1 MISESIVFSHLSSP
15 RPEVPKVITRQLQ
28 IKLVNPK
35 KLPDSEEGTREAPDY
50 EKINEM
56 VADQVFN
63 TGVVVVGAIAA
74 VKVVS
79 TVCTIA
85 VNLTN
90 PANWR

>member
-1 MISESIVFSHLSSP
+1 M
-15 RPEVPKVITRQLQ
+15 ITRQLQ

>member
-1 MISESIVFSHLSSP
+1 VL
-15 RPEVPKVITRQLQ
+15 TRQIQ
-28 IKLVNPK
+28 VKLVKPSK
-35 KLPDSEEGTREAPDY
+35 TAEAEEGTREPLDY
-50 EKINEM
+50 NKINEM

-63 TGVVVVGAIAA
+63 TGVVVVGSIAA

-85 VNLTN
+85 INLTN

>member
-1 MISESIVFSHLSSP
+1 MFQ
-15 RPEVPKVITRQLQ
+15 RQVQ

-35 KLPDSEEGTREAPDY
+35 KASDVEEGTREPLDY
-50 EKINEM
+50 DKLSEIA
-56 VADQVFN
+56 ADQVFN
-63 TGVVVVGAIAA
+63 AGVVVVGSICA

-85 VNLTN
+85 INLTN

>member
-1 MISESIVFSHLSSP
+1 MAGYPPNPSRRYL
-15 RPEVPKVITRQLQ
+15 KVITRQLQ
-28 IKLVNPK
+28 IKLVKPSK
-35 KLPDSEEGTREAPDY
+35 TADAEEGTHEPLDLD
-50 EKINEM
+50 KINEM

-63 TGVVVVGAIAA
+63 TGVVVVGSIAA

-85 VNLTN
+85 INLTN

>member
-1 MISESIVFSHLSSP
+1 MFQ
-15 RPEVPKVITRQLQ
+15 RQIQ
-28 IKLVNPK
+28 VKLVKPSK
-35 KLPDSEEGTREAPDY
+35 TADAEEGTREPLDY
-50 EKINEM
+50 DKINEL

-63 TGVVVVGAIAA
+63 TGVVVVGSIAA

-85 VNLTN
+85 INLTN